1 MYKTGRENRMVKL
14 PFFKNDKAQAGNIL
28 GLVGVLIGLA
38 VLVALGGLV
47 ASQITGASALPV
59 GDSFNVST
67 QTTEYF
73 GLTTEMAYIA
83 VFAAIGMVVLGMV
96 LGYFVMRGQGR

>member
-1 MYKTGRENRMVKL
+1 MKL
-14 PFFKNDKAQAGNIL
+14 LRFIKDDKAQAGNIL

-47 ASQITGASALPV
+47 ASQITGASALPE
-59 GDSFNVST
+59 GDAFNVST

-96 LGYFVMRGQGR
+96 LGYFIYQGRQGR